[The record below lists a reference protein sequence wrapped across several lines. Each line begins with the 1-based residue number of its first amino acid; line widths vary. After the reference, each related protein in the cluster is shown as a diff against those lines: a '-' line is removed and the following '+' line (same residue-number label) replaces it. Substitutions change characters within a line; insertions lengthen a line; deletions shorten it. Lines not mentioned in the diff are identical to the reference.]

1 MAKFDYVIVGAG
13 SAGCVLANRLSE
25 NPNLSICLIEA
36 GGSDWSPFIHIPA
49 GWASNFNNPSVDWG
63 YHTAPEIELNE
74 RKIFWPRGK
83 VLGGSSAI
91 NGMIYIRGVP
101 LDFAAWEQAGAKGWS
116 WEEVLPYYKK
126 AEAQQTH
133 KDDLHGDDG
142 PLYVEDVRDKRPI
155 HDIYLDAMESIGIP
169 RNPDF
174 NGKDQAGGGYYQFTQ
189 HNGRRW
195 STSTAYLSSAKKRK
209 NLKVISRAKAEKIIF
224 EEKKATA
231 LQIRKNNSI
240 EQIDAEHIIL
250 SGGSINSPQLLELS
264 GIGDAER
271 LHTLGIPVVHNN
283 PDVGEHLQDH
293 LLSKVVYGTQP
304 SQSIN
309 REVQGLRLIP
319 TVMKWF
325 LARRGPL
332 TTGSAPVGGFW
343 YTREGLE
350 APDIQIHFASGA
362 TLYNNEGKIEPL
374 KIPAMSAVVN
384 QSRPESRGSIHIRTA
399 EASDAPE
406 IHANYLSADLD
417 RQTIIKGVRLLLDIF
432 SAEPLQDHL
441 TGRLSPGPD
450 IDTSSDDELLE
461 YIRGDASTVYHP
473 TSTCSIGKV
482 EDENLFVQGVSG
494 LSIADASVMPYVV
507 SGNTNAAAI
516 MIGEKASD
524 ILKQSNQTP

>member
-1 MAKFDYVIVGAG
+1 MAKFDYLIVGAG
-13 SAGCVLANRLSE
+13 SSGCVLANRLSE
-25 NPNLSICLIEA
+25 DPNLAICLIEA
-36 GGSDWSPFIHIPA
+36 GGKDWSPFIHIPA
-49 GWASNFNNPSVDWG
+49 GWASNFNNPRVDWG

-101 LDFAAWEQAGAKGWS
+101 MDFAAWEQAGAKGWS

-126 AEAQQTH
+126 AETQQTH
-133 KDDLHGDDG
+133 KDELHGDNG
-142 PLYVEDVRDKRPI
+142 PLYVEDVRDKRPV
-155 HDIYLDAMESIGIP
+155 HEVYLDAMESIGIP

-195 STSTAYLSSAKKRK
+195 STSTAYLSPAKKRK
-209 NLKVISRAKAEKIIF
+209 NLKVISNAKAEKIIF
-224 EEKKATA
+224 DQKKATA
-231 LQIRKNNSI
+231 LQIKRNGVL
-240 EQIDAEHIIL
+240 EQIDAQHIIL

-264 GIGDAER
+264 GVGDAER
-271 LHTLGIPVVHNN
+271 LHTLGIPVVCNN
-283 PDVGEHLQDH
+283 SDVGEHLQDH
-293 LLSKVVYGTQP
+293 LFSKVVYGTQP

-325 LARRGPL
+325 LGRTGPL

-343 YTREGLE
+343 YTRGGLE

-374 KIPAMSAVVN
+374 KIPAMTAVVN
-384 QSRPESRGSIHIRTA
+384 QSRPESRGSIHIRTS

-417 RQTIIKGVRLLLDIF
+417 RQTIIKGVRLLLKIF

-441 TGRLSPGPD
+441 TGRLSPGQD

-461 YIRGDASTVYHP
+461 YVRGDASTVYHP

-482 EDENLFVQGVSG
+482 VDENLFVQGVSG
-494 LSIADASVMPYVV
+494 LSVADASVMPYVV

-524 ILKQSNQTP
+524 ILKKHDQTP

>member
-1 MAKFDYVIVGAG
+1 MQKFDYVIVGAG

-25 NPNLSICLIEA
+25 NSNTSVCLIEA
-36 GGSDWSPFIHIPA
+36 GGNDWSPFIHIPA
-49 GWASNFNNPSVDWG
+49 GWASNFNNPRVDWG

-83 VLGGSSAI
+83 VLGGSSSI

-101 LDFAAWEQAGAKGWS
+101 MDFAAWEQAGATGWS

-126 AEAQQTH
+126 SETQQTH
-133 KDDLHGDDG
+133 HDEMHGEKG
-142 PLYVEDVRDKRPI
+142 PLFVEDVRDKRAV
-155 HDIYLDAMESIGIP
+155 HDVYLDAMESIGIP
-169 RNPDF
+169 RNADF
-174 NGKDQAGGGYYQFTQ
+174 NGKDQAGAGYYQYTQ

-195 STSTAYLSSAKKRK
+195 SASTAYLSPAKKRK
-209 NLKVISRAKAEKIIF
+209 NLTIISKAKAEKILF
-224 EEKKATA
+224 EGKKATGIQVRRRGSTETIQA
-231 LQIRKNNSI
+231 Q
-240 EQIDAEHIIL
+240 HVIL

-264 GIGDAER
+264 GIGDGER
-271 LHTLGIPVVHNN
+271 LHTLGIPLVHSN

-293 LLSKVVYGTQP
+293 LLTKVVYGTLP
-304 SQSIN
+304 EQSIN

-325 LARRGPL
+325 LSRRGPL

-374 KIPAMSAVVN
+374 KIPAMTAVVN

-406 IHANYLSADLD
+406 IHANYLSAELD
-417 RQTIIKGVRLLLDIF
+417 RQTIIKGVRVLLDIF
-432 SAEPLQDHL
+432 SAEPLQNHV
-441 TGRLSPGPD
+441 TGRLSPD
-450 IDTSSDDELLE
+450 ADLDTSSDEAILE

-482 EDENLFVQGVSG
+482 VDENLFVKGVSG